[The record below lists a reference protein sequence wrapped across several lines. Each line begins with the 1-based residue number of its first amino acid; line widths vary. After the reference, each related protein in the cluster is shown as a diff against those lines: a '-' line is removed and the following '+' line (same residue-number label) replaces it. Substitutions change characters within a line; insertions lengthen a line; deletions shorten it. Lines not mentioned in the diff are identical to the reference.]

1 MNIRQA
7 RLVILLLDSAI
18 LCEHGYT
25 LMNGLLYPL
34 EPPCGC
40 RLDEETEAPGV
51 VPGDSWA
58 EVTSEAES
66 QLGPEATEL
75 L

>member
-1 MNIRQA
+1 MNRKQA
-7 RLVILLLDSAI
+7 EMHIVFLERLPKCA
-18 LCEHGYT
+18 HGHW
-25 LMNGLLYPL
+25 LMDWGFNPL

-40 RLDEETEAPGV
+40 RLDEETEAPGI
-51 VPGDSWA
+51 VPGDFWA

>member
-1 MNIRQA
+1 MNRKQA
-7 RLVILLLDSAI
+7 EMHIVFLERLPKCA
-18 LCEHGYT
+18 HGHW
-25 LMNGLLYPL
+25 LMDWGFSPL

-40 RLDEETEAPGV
+40 RLDAETEAPGV

>member
-7 RLVILLLDSAI
+7 RLVILLLDSPI
-18 LCEHGYT
+18 LCEHGYM
-25 LMNGLLYPL
+25 LMNWLLYPL

>member
-1 MNIRQA
+1 M
-7 RLVILLLDSAI
+7 
-18 LCEHGYT
+18 
-25 LMNGLLYPL
+25 
-34 EPPCGC
+34 
-40 RLDEETEAPGV
+40 DEITEAPGI